1 MDENAPLFPR
11 PPFFQDAKLNFAENL
26 LFPSCHP
33 SDDSYAVIEA
43 NEESRN
49 YVTWRYV
56 FPELKSLSSTI
67 STGLPVFAIPFL
79 LFCSPYK
86 TVTHQRQLKME
97 IHGSDFGFRF
107 PNSRCNPRSGG
118 NTDWQTIQKAIFSV
132 AHLRKRQY

>member
-26 LFPSCHP
+26 LYPGCHP

-56 FPELKSLSSTI
+56 SSELKSLSSTI
-67 STGLPVFAIPFL
+67 STGLARIRNSFL
-79 LFCSPYK
+79 AVLFS
-86 TVTHQRQLKME
+86 L
-97 IHGSDFGFRF
+97 
-107 PNSRCNPRSGG
+107 
-118 NTDWQTIQKAIFSV
+118 
-132 AHLRKRQY
+132 